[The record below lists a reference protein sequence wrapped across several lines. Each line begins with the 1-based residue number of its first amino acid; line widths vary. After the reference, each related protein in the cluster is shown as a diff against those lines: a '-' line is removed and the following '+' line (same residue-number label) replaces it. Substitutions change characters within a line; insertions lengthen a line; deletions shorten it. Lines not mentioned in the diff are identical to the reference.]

1 MFNPSDLGC
10 FYSDLSFEVS
20 RWMGV
25 KDVGVS
31 MCTHDPGHVQLVLNL
46 SVLLVLEIQVILEV
60 SDILNHSF
68 MFVVGSF
75 LIITQI
81 IIFLSC

>member
-1 MFNPSDLGC
+1 M
-10 FYSDLSFEVS
+10 S

-31 MCTHDPGHVQLVLNL
+31 TCTHDPGHVQLVLNQ
-46 SVLLVLEIQVILEV
+46 SVLLVLEIQLLLEV

-68 MFVVGSF
+68 MFVVGSV

-81 IIFLSC
+81 IIIIFVSC